1 MHEERI
7 SIKKNIPANLK
18 YLDEKVISTSLFYSL
33 DGTPIVIVKVPQ
45 VTSRLIACQSL
56 TS

>member
-33 DGTPIVIVKVPQ
+33 DGSPIVIVKVPQ